1 MKKRFVGWLIQK
13 KLDEACGMFQLTLLY
28 FKAKFVNEIDVE
40 KYVITVLHKSEK
52 TKP

>member
-1 MKKRFVGWLIQK
+1 
-13 KLDEACGMFQLTLLY
+13 MFPLTLLY

-40 KYVITVLHKSEK
+40 KIRNNVLHKSEK